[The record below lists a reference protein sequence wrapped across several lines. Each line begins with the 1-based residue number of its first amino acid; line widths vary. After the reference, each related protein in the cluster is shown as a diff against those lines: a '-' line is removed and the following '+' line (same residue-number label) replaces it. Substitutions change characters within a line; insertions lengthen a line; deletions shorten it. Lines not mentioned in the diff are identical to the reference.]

1 MASLLKERR
10 IWARS
15 PAAWSTTWLLFTL
28 VSATLLT
35 GTANA
40 SLLFCLIYQHLWQ
53 TLSFVIFYRWSGT
66 KMLCSLWVQSK
77 HLILDGEQSSD
88 FLLERR
94 MNQRNMQLSAPIGP
108 QRWCHILVH
117 KFSDS
122 FKKYLVH
129 TSNIPGTVLGA
140 KDSSIY
146 KSRSLPRGTHFLAGS
161 LQCGMT
167 LPREFSKFKGLS
179 GLLTWCKRCGHG
191 HSY

>member
-1 MASLLKERR
+1 MEHNLTAVHPR
-10 IWARS
+10 ICYSIDWDS
-15 PAAWSTTWLLFTL
+15 KCFTFVL
-28 VSATLLT
+28 SYLPTSV
-35 GTANA
+35 
-40 SLLFCLIYQHLWQ
+40 Q

-179 GLLTWCKRCGHG
+179 GLLTWCKRCGRG